1 MSKIT
6 KNALELKE
14 LISSELLSVYEIETT
29 SLLDDIRENGVL
41 TPIALSVEGVPL
53 DGYRCI
59 YAAIELGI
67 QEVPVRM
74 TDLETSVANRVT
86 LNHRREKTWRD
97 KRNELLVS
105 FQIFGKKQGTK
116 YADGYDRYVS
126 IGQRN
131 SFRYKDAKT
140 IRKVEVILTKDTGIF
155 PLSQWLLDKNADVAS
170 IEKVLELIEK
180 NEYPEIMNQ
189 VQQMEISPKE
199 ALRKIKDE
207 ENLNKVKS
215 KAFKL
220 PDATSDSIFIYED
233 AEEEMMIHL
242 QKEKPKVYF
251 YQPENCTFTQ
261 KDENGRKISNDKI
274 LEVYALKTAVKI
286 KPYTQKR
293 ANDFT
298 NYFISV
304 KEVYVNGIAQQLPS
318 KVIAAIQNETGLVY
332 KQTLFTPNADSLI
345 ESRASNN
352 LPDSI
357 TQILWFVKWDK
368 DRVNPNFIPIQKVD
382 NNGLSSDV
390 YLQCSNYINNQTL
403 QDLIVNYKDKGSI
416 ADAASIIPIYLT
428 TKENDLVVDISMKG
442 DAAAAAAIMNRRFV
456 GNSAKS
462 KFIARASK
470 NVDSAVK
477 SYDSVLTRNL
487 FGNEFTKATKVGSIK
502 KQLASQI

>member
-1 MSKIT
+1 
-6 KNALELKE
+6 
-14 LISSELLSVYEIETT
+14 
-29 SLLDDIRENGVL
+29 
-41 TPIALSVEGVPL
+41 
-53 DGYRCI
+53 
-59 YAAIELGI
+59 
-67 QEVPVRM
+67 
-74 TDLETSVANRVT
+74 VT

-298 NYFISV
+298 V
-304 KEVYVNGIAQQLPS
+304 K
-318 KVIAAIQNETGLVY
+318 
-332 KQTLFTPNADSLI
+332 
-345 ESRASNN
+345 
-352 LPDSI
+352 
-357 TQILWFVKWDK
+357 
-368 DRVNPNFIPIQKVD
+368 
-382 NNGLSSDV
+382 
-390 YLQCSNYINNQTL
+390 
-403 QDLIVNYKDKGSI
+403 
-416 ADAASIIPIYLT
+416 
-428 TKENDLVVDISMKG
+428 
-442 DAAAAAAIMNRRFV
+442 
-456 GNSAKS
+456 
-462 KFIARASK
+462 
-470 NVDSAVK
+470 
-477 SYDSVLTRNL
+477 
-487 FGNEFTKATKVGSIK
+487 
-502 KQLASQI
+502 